1 MADQIIDIA
10 LTVARALE
18 ACGIP
23 YTIGGSL
30 ASSFSGEPRFTQDV
44 DILVRLEPPQIAPLM
59 SALGSAF
66 YADADAIARAV
77 ARHASVNIIH
87 IATSIKVDLFIAG
100 ASPLDEHQLRRSARR
115 RIAST
120 EDGFANFH
128 SHEDILLQKLLWYH
142 TGGEVSDRQWR
153 DVLAIVIKQGS
164 CLDLDYLRTTAA
176 EAGLTALLTRLLGA
190 LGQ

>member
-1 MADQIIDIA
+1 MRNCVCA
-10 LTVARALE
+10 L
-18 ACGIP
+18 P
-23 YTIGGSL
+23 YNGSVRIWPSESTL
-30 ASSFSGEPRFTQDV
+30 TRPRC
-44 DILVRLEPPQIAPLM
+44 
-59 SALGSAF
+59 
-66 YADADAIARAV
+66 
-77 ARHASVNIIH
+77 
-87 IATSIKVDLFIAG
+87 SIT
-100 ASPLDEHQLRRSARR
+100 EHGRSARR

-164 CLDLDYLRTTAA
+164 RLDLDYLRTTAA